1 MSGPDCIDVCDTLFE
16 VMCGECPH
24 CDKCQNCEDD
34 ANHHQM
40 LMCMGHLYM
49 KDGKYPD
56 DFTPYYTD
64 EEVQDILDEQKRMDE
79 LEKKYG
85 I

>member
-1 MSGPDCIDVCDTLFE
+1 MSGPDCIDICDTVFE

-34 ANHHQM
+34 ANHRQM
-40 LMCMGHLYM
+40 LSCLGYMYM

-64 EEVQDILDEQKRMDE
+64 EEVQDILDEEQRVVGLVK
-79 LEKKYG
+79 
-85 I
+85 